1 MAMGSG
7 ILYCC
12 RLSYKPVPGVLGV
25 EGGRLWEEK
34 MEEGEERKRSKKEK
48 REIRKGC
55 GCRRERRK
63 GHPCKK
69 EGKEEQKG
77 GMGIK
82 KRKGRK

>member
-1 MAMGSG
+1 
-7 ILYCC
+7 
-12 RLSYKPVPGVLGV
+12 
-25 EGGRLWEEK
+25 